1 MLIIIVMYNMP
12 HIRLTS
18 YMYRTS
24 SSDCRHHHP
33 MTKLSINNSRSML
46 LISVCCW
53 VLIYCLKNLRLDKL
67 IKSKVKYP
75 SLSFTIRFIYLR
87 LDKIIKSKI
96 SLVKAVGSPYTT
108 TVKTIFPSLN
118 ILFVKIIILE
128 KNLQQCVENSLF
140 SGFLNVLFWYGF
152 LSENG

>member
-96 SLVKAVGSPYTT
+96 SLV
-108 TVKTIFPSLN
+108 
-118 ILFVKIIILE
+118 IIH
-128 KNLQQCVENSLF
+128 NSVYL
-140 SGFLNVLFWYGF
+140 LATRQINQK
-152 LSENG
+152 